1 MFLHFAPSENCYR
14 INVLYFIPFF
24 SVLQTVTFT
33 TIKPK
38 NNFLQTVTHLPHF
51 FPISLIYL
59 AIGIPDRFPERTLPR
74 KNAAKSGDMELVDT
88 LYVSGASAVFIWSLI
103 PLPFNLEQ
111 NKYPKFTFDGLGV
124 TLFWLQ
130 RAVHRL
136 HFYSN
141 FTKPRCTRHMN
152 HATFMMIFHP
162 AAGVHK
168 LTEKIKGDQLFK
180 KIRKDKT
187 WKCLIMGY

>member
-59 AIGIPDRFPERTLPR
+59 AIGIPDRFPERTLPC

-136 HFYSN
+136 HF
-141 FTKPRCTRHMN
+141 
-152 HATFMMIFHP
+152 
-162 AAGVHK
+162 G
-168 LTEKIKGDQLFK
+168 FK
-180 KIRKDKT
+180 FYKAEMHSAHESCNIHDDLPSSGRSVQAHRENKRRST
-187 WKCLIMGY
+187 LQENPQR